1 MSSIR
6 IVPQKEITAS
16 AGVIPPLL
24 LPNLKHLYR
33 NRAERLLKLA
43 EQHPLADYLKFV
55 ATIAQAQQNALLA
68 LPLQLTLSEHLLEKH
83 KNAPLSFKHVVRSA
97 HWQLLFEHIITELQ
111 ENAPDHVQPVLEN
124 MLKLSSSEREQL
136 ADYLLAGDYSKVSSD
151 KSLFLW
157 AALSVYWA
165 QLAAL
170 LPGKAK
176 AEIGEQRHFCPVC
189 ESAPVASI
197 IHMASENG
205 LRYLHCSL
213 CESEWHMVRIKCSNC
228 EQSRDLGYW
237 SLDSEQAAIKA
248 ESCGD
253 CGSYLKVFYQ
263 EKDPYLDVVA
273 DDLASLVLDAKMEE
287 ENFLRSGINPY
298 LFPGE
303 A

>member
-6 IVPQKEITAS
+6 IVPQEEITAS

-24 LPNLKHLYR
+24 LPNLKHIYR

-43 EQHPLADYLKFV
+43 EQHPLADYLKFIANV
-55 ATIAQAQQNALLA
+55 ALAQQNALLA
-68 LPLQLTLSEHLLEKH
+68 NPLQLTANNLILQQKQHL
-83 KNAPLSFKHVVRSA
+83 PLSAQHLVRSP
-97 HWQLLFEHIITELQ
+97 HWQLLFKHIINDLQ
-111 ENAPDHVQPVLEN
+111 KNAPSHVQPALEN
-124 MLKLSSSEREQL
+124 ILKLSTDEREQF
-136 ADYLLAGDYSKVSSD
+136 ANYLLAGEYSKVRSD

-176 AEIGEQRHFCPVC
+176 AELGEQRHFCPIC
-189 ESAPVASI
+189 GSAPVASI

-228 EQSRDLGYW
+228 EQSHDLGYW
-237 SLDSEQAAIKA
+237 SLDSEHAAIKA

-298 LFPGE
+298 LFPG
-303 A
+303 AA